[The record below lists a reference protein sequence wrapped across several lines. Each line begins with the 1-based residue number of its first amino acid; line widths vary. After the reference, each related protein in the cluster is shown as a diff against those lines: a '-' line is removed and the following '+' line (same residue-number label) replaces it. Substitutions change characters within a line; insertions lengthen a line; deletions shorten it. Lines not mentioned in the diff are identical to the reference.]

1 MRFVRKRK
9 MTIYW
14 KNLDFLEVFMK
25 STGTSVSIR
34 KNVSDDWKTICEAVA
49 ATFRFSDEE
58 TKRLVNSKVARLIGV
73 LPIIAGCED
82 AERTALAHLSIY
94 LTAARGGKAWFNHR
108 KSDDADIYSRLRLGA
123 SFIGGDKKIIER
135 GMDLLAMVMLSGYN
149 RDKAMD
155 LEAGK
160 YNPLNDGAW
169 NFEQL
174 STRLQ
179 NKLEATPCLKLDAV
193 MTPEESILSIWT

>member
-1 MRFVRKRK
+1 M
-9 MTIYW
+9 
-14 KNLDFLEVFMK
+14 EVYMK

-34 KNVSDDWKTICEAVA
+34 KNVADDWKAMYEAVA

-58 TKRLVNSKVARLIGV
+58 REHLANSKVARLIGE

-94 LTAARGGKAWFNHR
+94 LTAAKGGKEWFNHR
-108 KSDDADIYSRLRLGA
+108 KSDNIDVYSRLRHGM
-123 SFIGGDKKIIER
+123 SFIGGDEKIIER

-149 RDKAMD
+149 RDKVTDMK
-155 LEAGK
+155 AGK

-174 STRLQ
+174 SAKLRK
-179 NKLEATPCLKLDAV
+179 KLELTPCPKLDA
-193 MTPEESILSIWT
+193 ILSPKESTLYIWT